1 MKKFLTFF
9 SIAGFM
15 VFGLYMSLNMTPFG
29 SPVHGVGDEIFKLFL
44 TGTKA
49 LNGVTSI
56 VFDFRGYDTFGE
68 AIVLFTAVSGTVA
81 VLRHIKT
88 DNMPPRQS
96 DHPGV
101 VIQTAVDIILPLTF
115 VLGLYIILHGHL
127 SPGGGFQGGVVL
139 AAGAALVFLGYGRK
153 DVFRKFHKSTMS
165 LFESLGALMFLSV
178 ASISILKGHPF
189 FANILDKKIP
199 GELYSS
205 GTIFW
210 MNIAVGW
217 KVFAGIAVVMLLFV
231 GLNGIDEK
239 KEGLG

>member
-15 VFGLYMSLNMTPFG
+15 VFGLYASFNMTPFG
-29 SPVHGVGDEIFKLFL
+29 SPVHGAGDDILKLFL

-81 VLRHIKT
+81 VLRHMET
-88 DNMPPRQS
+88 NNMQLGRN

-101 VIQTAVDIILPLTF
+101 VVQTAVGIILPLSF

-139 AAGAALVFLGYGRK
+139 ASGAALIFLGYGKK
-153 DVFRKFHKSTMS
+153 DVFRKFRKSTMS
-165 LFESLGALMFLSV
+165 MFESLGALMFLAV
-178 ASISILKGHPF
+178 ASISILKGQPF
-189 FANILDKKIP
+189 FANVLDKKIP

-210 MNIAVGW
+210 MDIAVGW
-217 KVFAGIAVVMLLFV
+217 KVFAGIAVVILLFV